1 MNRILAVIALAA
13 LAACKKP
20 PPPPP
25 PVSSEPPPPRNAAV
39 AYAQS
44 LAEDVQKAKRVA
56 AAANKVITNSNN
68 ETQKLIQD

>member
-1 MNRILAVIALAA
+1 MNRTLAVIALVA
-13 LAACKKP
+13 LAACKKAP
-20 PPPPP
+20 PPPA

-39 AYAQS
+39 AYGQS

-56 AAANKVITNSNN
+56 AAANKVITHSNN

>member
-1 MNRILAVIALAA
+1 MKKIFAVIALAA
-13 LAACKKP
+13 LAACKKA

-39 AYAQS
+39 AYGQS

>member
-1 MNRILAVIALAA
+1 VKKIFAVIALAA
-13 LAACKKP
+13 LAACKKAP
-20 PPPPP
+20 PPPA

-39 AYAQS
+39 AYGQS

-56 AAANKVITNSNN
+56 AAANKVITHSNN

>member
-1 MNRILAVIALAA
+1 MKKILGLIVLTA
-13 LAACKKP
+13 LAACKKAP
-20 PPPPP
+20 PPPS
-25 PVSSEPPPPRNAAV
+25 PVSAEPPPPRNAAV
-39 AYAQS
+39 AYGQS